1 MSKLSN
7 AKRIVA
13 TLAQAVPQ
21 PQPEPIPERI
31 AIADDPIERVNRHLI
46 EDIIGELLQ
55 AIGEDPDRPGLAD
68 TPRRVAAFWKEFLD
82 YDPGEIGTS
91 FEETISAGAPVIV
104 SGMRV
109 HSLCEHHLMPFWADV
124 TVAYIPNK
132 RVLGL
137 SKLARIAHMHAHK
150 LQLQERLCHQI
161 MDTVRALA
169 STADVAVIASGM
181 HSCMVARGIRTPGLM
196 TSMATS
202 GRYRL
207 ESDLLA
213 FVHAQHVRKMGG
225 DHG

>member
-1 MSKLSN
+1 MSNLSG
-7 AKRIVA
+7 KRRIVA
-13 TLAQAVPQ
+13 ALAQVVTAPASAPQ
-21 PQPEPIPERI
+21 PAPATIAPER
-31 AIADDPIERVNRHLI
+31 AGVNVPLV
-46 EDIIGELLQ
+46 EDIVGELLR
-55 AIGEDPDRPGLAD
+55 AIGEDPDRAGLID
-68 TPRRVAAFWKEFLD
+68 TPRRVAKFWAEFLD
-82 YDPGEIGTS
+82 YDPGELATS
-91 FEETISAGAPVIV
+91 FEETISPGTPVIV

-124 TVAYIPNK
+124 TVAYVPHR

-161 MDTVRALA
+161 LDTVRALA
-169 STADVAVIASGM
+169 NAQDVAVIASGV

-207 ESDLLA
+207 EADLLA
-213 FVHAQHVRKMGG
+213 FVHAQHVRKTGG